1 MAQASLYLASDNAA
15 WVTGIVLDVK
25 RDTLTAIVEIQA
37 GPHRIVSLMTR
48 EGADELGLEVGD
60 LAVAAVK
67 ATTVIIEVPPV
78 G

>member
-1 MAQASLYLASDNAA
+1 
-15 WVTGIVLDVK
+15 
-25 RDTLTAIVEIQA
+25 
-37 GPHRIVSLMTR
+37 MTR

-78 G
+78 S